1 MIAQPENSQKM
12 TAEEYLEWEA
22 KQEFRHEYI
31 DGEILAMTGG
41 SLPHNDIAINFCM
54 ALRPHVRQRGCR
66 VNNDIR
72 C

>member
-31 DGEILAMTGG
+31 DGEILAMTGA
-41 SLPHNDIAINFCM
+41 SLPHVDIA
-54 ALRPHVRQRGCR
+54 LS
-66 VNNDIR
+66 
-72 C
+72 